1 MRPALNWLRTLVLL
15 TTVML
20 TMGKAAWALES
31 TAHTPATIDVWSCT
45 VEEPASP
52 QGNEAD
58 QDRHTFPGGD
68 DDRGE
73 LLMPITPWQPVLQPD
88 THPSVMPDHQP
99 PLPWLSLPLRPPQ
112 L

>member
-1 MRPALNWLRTLVLL
+1 MRPALHWLRTLILL
-15 TTVML
+15 TIVML

-31 TAHTPATIDVWSCT
+31 
-45 VEEPASP
+45 PASLSPVVDGWNCVLDEP
-52 QGNEAD
+52 QSQQGTDAD

-112 L
+112 R